1 MLTTTFLLALRS
13 IARHKLRSFLTIL
26 GIIIGVGAVVT
37 MVTLGKATTAAVQQ
51 NISALGSN
59 VLQVRPGQGFGRG
72 GGGPQPPNFKVEDVG
87 VITREVAGVK
97 AVAPQASAAGTA
109 IYDGANWSTQIN
121 GTTSAFLIVQPW
133 PLTAGRYW
141 TGAEEG
147 AGKAVCLI
155 GNTVRQNL
163 FHGTPTDGGA
173 VGKRMRIGSITC
185 EVIGTLSTR
194 GQGGFGDQDD
204 VVVMPI
210 KAVQRRFT
218 GNRDIRLMLVGVDPA
233 FSSAAVQES
242 IKTLLRERRRIQP
255 GRDDDFNIFD
265 TAQIRDTL
273 SSTTNLLTQIVT
285 AVAAISLLVGG
296 IGIMNI
302 MLVSVTERTR
312 EIGIRLAIGAVAREV
327 LLQFLVEAV
336 ALSCLGGLIGL
347 VIAQVA
353 IVGLSKLGGLPF
365 LFVPQINVIAFA
377 ISAVIGVVF
386 GYFPA
391 RRAASLNPIDALR
404 HE

>member
-1 MLTTTFLLALRS
+1 MFGTTLLLALRS
-13 IARHKLRSFLTIL
+13 ISRHKLRSFLTIL

-51 NISALGSN
+51 NISALGTN

-72 GGGPQPPNFKVEDVG
+72 GGGPRPPDFDEEDVTA
-87 VITREVAGVK
+87 IARQVAGVT
-97 AVAPQASAAGTA
+97 AVAPQASATATA
-109 IYDGANWSTQIN
+109 IYEGANWSTSIN
-121 GTTSAFLIVQPW
+121 GTTSAFLTVQPW
-133 PLTAGRYW
+133 PLVSGRYW
-141 TGAEEG
+141 TPAEEA

-155 GNTVRQNL
+155 GNTVRTNL
-163 FHGTPTDGGA
+163 YRGGEA
-173 VGKRMRIGSITC
+173 VGTRMRLGNISC
-185 EVIGTLSTR
+185 DVIGTLSTR

-218 GNRDIRLMLVGVDPA
+218 GSRDIRLMLVGIDPA
-233 FSSAAVQES
+233 YATGAVQSS
-242 IKTLLRERRRIQP
+242 ISDLLRERRRIQP
-255 GRDDDFNIFD
+255 GRDDNFNIFD

-273 SSTTNLLTQIVT
+273 TSTTTMLTRIVT
-285 AVAAISLLVGG
+285 AVAAISLIVGG

-312 EIGIRLAIGAVAREV
+312 EIGIRLAIGAVGREV
-327 LLQFLVEAV
+327 LMQFLVEAV
-336 ALSCLGGLIGL
+336 ALSCLGGVIGL
-347 VIAQVA
+347 VLAQGVILA
-353 IVGLSKLGGLPF
+353 LVPLMQVPWTF
-365 LFVPQINVIAFA
+365 DPQINVVAFC

>member
-1 MLTTTFLLALRS
+1 MFGTTLLLAIRS
-13 IARHKLRSFLTIL
+13 ILRHKLRSFLTTL

-37 MVTLGKATTAAVQQ
+37 MVTLGQATTAAVQKS
-51 NISALGSN
+51 ISSLGTN
-59 VLQVRPGQGFGRG
+59 VLQIRPGQGFGRG
-72 GGGPQPPNFKVEDVG
+72 GGGPRPPDFKPEDVDA
-87 VITREVAGVK
+87 IAHQIAGVT
-97 AVAPQASAAGTA
+97 AVAPQAQSSATA
-109 IYDGANWSTQIN
+109 IYEGANWSTTIN
-121 GTTSAFLIVQPW
+121 GTTLAYFDVQPW
-133 PLTAGRYW
+133 PLAAGRSFS
-141 TGAEEG
+141 TTEEQ
-147 AGKAVCLI
+147 AGKGVCII
-155 GNTVRQNL
+155 GNTVYTNL
-163 FHGTPTDGGA
+163 YHGGQA
-173 VGKRMRIGSITC
+173 VGTRMRIGGISC
-185 EVIGTLSTR
+185 DVIGVLSAR
-194 GQGGFGDQDD
+194 GQAGFGGDQDD
-204 VVVMPI
+204 VVIMPI

-218 GNRDIRLMLVGVDPA
+218 GSRDIRLMLVGVDQA
-233 FSSAAVQES
+233 YSTATVQSGIES
-242 IKTLLRERRRIQP
+242 LLRERRNIT
-255 GRDDDFNIFD
+255 GSKDDDFNVFD
-265 TAQIRDTL
+265 TKQISDTL
-273 SSTTNLLTQIVT
+273 SATTTLLTSIVT

-347 VIAQVA
+347 VVAQFA
-353 IVGLSKLGGLPF
+353 ILGLAPLMQVSWI
-365 LFVPQINVIAFA
+365 FVPEINVLAFG

>member
-1 MLTTTFLLALRS
+1 MFGTTLVLALRS
-13 IARHKLRSFLTIL
+13 IRRHLLRSFLTIL
-26 GIIIGVGAVVT
+26 GIVIGVGAVVT

-51 NISALGSN
+51 QISALGTN

-72 GGGPQPPNFKVEDVG
+72 GGGPRPPDFDMEDVDALAG
-87 VITREVAGVK
+87 QVAGIT
-97 AVAPQASAAGTA
+97 AVAPQASSTATA
-109 IYDGANWSTQIN
+109 IYEGANWSTTIN
-121 GTTSAFLIVQPW
+121 GTTAAFLTVQPW
-133 PLTAGRYW
+133 PLASGRYW
-141 TGAEEG
+141 TPAEEA

-163 FHGTPTDGGA
+163 YRGGDA
-173 VGKRMRIGSITC
+173 VGTRMRLGNISC
-185 EVIGTLSTR
+185 DVIGTLTTR

-233 FSSAAVQES
+233 YSTTTVQAAM
-242 IKTLLRERRRIQP
+242 TDLLRERRRITP
-255 GRDDDFNIFD
+255 GQDDNFNIFD

-273 SSTTNLLTQIVT
+273 TGTTTLLTRIVA
-285 AVAAISLLVGG
+285 AVAAISLVVGG

-327 LLQFLVEAV
+327 LMQFLVEAV

-347 VIAQVA
+347 VIAQAVILA
-353 IVGLSKLGGLPF
+353 LVPIMQVPWTF
-365 LFVPQINVIAFA
+365 DPQINLIAFA

-391 RRAASLNPIDALR
+391 RRAAALNPIDALR

>member
-1 MLTTTFLLALRS
+1 MLTTTLALALRS

-72 GGGPQPPNFKVEDVG
+72 GGGPQPPPFKPEDVTA
-87 VITREVAGVK
+87 VAKEVAGVT
-97 AVAPQASAAGTA
+97 AVAPQASSTATA
-109 IYDGANWSTQIN
+109 IYEGSNWSTQIN
-121 GTTSAFLIVQPW
+121 GTTSAFLTVQPW
-133 PLTAGRYW
+133 PLVAGRYW
-141 TGAEEG
+141 TGAEQE
-147 AGKAVCLI
+147 AGKAVCLL

-163 FHGTPTDGGA
+163 FRGGDA
-173 VGKRMRIGSITC
+173 IGKRIRIGAISC
-185 EVIGTLSTR
+185 DVIGTLTTR

-218 GNRDIRLMLVGVDPA
+218 GNRDIRLMLVGIDPSYA
-233 FSSAAVQES
+233 SSAVQQS
-242 IKTLLRERRRIQP
+242 ISTVLRERRHLQP

-273 SSTTNLLTQIVT
+273 TSTTTLLTRIVA
-285 AVAAISLLVGG
+285 AVAAISLVVGG

-347 VIAQVA
+347 VIAQGV
-353 IVGLSKLGGLPF
+353 ILLLTPLMQVPF
-365 LFVPQINVIAFA
+365 VFDLRINIIAFA